1 MSSLIFSHSKSI
13 VNKAKKAAR
22 KAADTAESIGQD
34 YRTAYELTYNTIM
47 KSEMSLFREY
57 LEVSKQL
64 HSEYIEFSN
73 PSKQS
78 YFITIRPDDS
88 KCSITDFIVKVES
101 FMKRKCFISYS
112 LSYEQKGTSIED
124 LGKGFHVH
132 IVADMKQAS
141 KGQVLRDCL
150 SSWNDWIEKGLI
162 TKNNI
167 DVRTTKN
174 PDKIVDDYLIEYKSD
189 DGHKEVTKDMDYL
202 WRSNN
207 NIENI
212 YRSSY

>member
-1 MSSLIFSHSKSI
+1 MSTLIFSHSKSI
-13 VNKAKKAAR
+13 VTKAKKAAR
-22 KAADTAESIGQD
+22 KAADNAEQIGLD
-34 YRTAYELTYNTIM
+34 YKTAYELTYNTVM
-47 KSEMSLFREY
+47 KTEMSLFREY
-57 LEVSKQL
+57 LDVAKQL
-64 HSEYIEFSN
+64 HSEYIEFTN

-88 KCSITDFIVKVES
+88 KCTIVDFINKVES

-112 LSYEQKGTSIED
+112 LSYEQKGTCIED

-132 IVADMKQAS
+132 IVADMKQNS

-189 DGHKEVTKDMDYL
+189 DGHKEVTKDMDSL
-202 WRSNN
+202 WRSTN
-207 NIENI
+207 NIESI
-212 YRSSY
+212 YRN